1 MSSFLKYTDT
11 ELSLSSLIEMAGQI
25 SSLLSYV
32 QLIDTTQTSFP
43 RRTLSHSTE
52 NIDLAPRRAD
62 DLQRNALG
70 RKRRAL

>member
-11 ELSLSSLIEMAGQI
+11 DLSLSSLIEMAGQI

-32 QLIDTTQTSFP
+32 QLIDTTQTSLP

>member
-11 ELSLSSLIEMAGQI
+11 NLSLSSLIEMAGQI

-32 QLIDTTQTSFP
+32 QLIDTSQTNLP
-43 RRTLSHSTE
+43 RRTLLHSVE
-52 NIDLAPRRAD
+52 NIDSVPRRAD

-70 RKRRAL
+70 RKRRVL